1 MNWIAFFSQTGSE
14 IVNIS
19 EKIGRWPDLIVTN
32 RESGFDKINSKISER
47 LNAGK
52 QRMLLVEKKP
62 SVQRYHEAI
71 RDGSVVTLHGWLRI
85 VPEEICDKYEIYNGH
100 PGLITEYP
108 ELKGKE
114 LEQKVNS
121 KVKKELK
128 RKVHKIESSAAYH
141 LPTETESAA
150 QTNLIAIK
158 KLAGVFSG
166 FLGMSTDD
174 LLEFLSYDPKSM
186 ESQVFDN
193 EISF

>member
-1 MNWIAFFSQTGSE
+1 MNWVAFFSQTGSE

-108 ELKGKE
+108 ELKGKDPQE
-114 LEQKVNS
+114 RAFEGK
-121 KVKKELK
+121 
-128 RKVHKIESSAAYH
+128 Y
-141 LPTETESAA
+141 
-150 QTNLIAIK
+150 
-158 KLAGVFSG
+158 KLAGSVIHEVVPEVDAGKILYEHAISIEG
-166 FLGMSTDD
+166 LTLDEVYSSLHKVSTDLWID
-174 LLEFLSYDPKSM
+174 FLSKKL
-186 ESQVFDN
+186 N
-193 EISF
+193 EA

>member
-108 ELKGKE
+108 ELKGKDPQE
-114 LEQKVNS
+114 RAFEGK
-121 KVKKELK
+121 
-128 RKVHKIESSAAYH
+128 Y
-141 LPTETESAA
+141 
-150 QTNLIAIK
+150 
-158 KLAGVFSG
+158 KLAGSVIHEVVPEVDAGKILYEHAISIEG
-166 FLGMSTDD
+166 LTLDEVYSSLHKVSTDLWID
-174 LLEFLSYDPKSM
+174 FLSKKL
-186 ESQVFDN
+186 N
-193 EISF
+193 GA